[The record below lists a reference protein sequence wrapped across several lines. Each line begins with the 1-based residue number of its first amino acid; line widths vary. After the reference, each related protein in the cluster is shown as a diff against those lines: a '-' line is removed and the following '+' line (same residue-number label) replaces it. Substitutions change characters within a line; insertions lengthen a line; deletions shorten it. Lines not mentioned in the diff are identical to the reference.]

1 MTIVLTKKQQ
11 KEVNAEVQ
19 RQVHHRILGKSIV
32 FSSKFKEQTATALI
46 AAFSLLIAL
55 GWKDVATKL
64 VEVFAKSS
72 WITRVP
78 YINVLITAII
88 VTVISIIG
96 IAIVSRWA
104 KNESQHASRNF

>member
-1 MTIVLTKKQQ
+1 MTVILTKKQQ
-11 KEVNAEVQ
+11 KEVKAEVQ
-19 RQVHHRILGKSIV
+19 RQVHHRILRKSIV

-72 WITRVP
+72 WFTRVP

-104 KNESQHASRNF
+104 KNESQHAF